1 MEEAGNCL
9 PCLLPGRR
17 YQWWGV
23 GKRWRVKEK
32 QRESKSQGAEGDTG
46 VVLRDRVNREVV
58 DGKGWSIDEGGRAG
72 SGNHGNQ
79 R

>member
-1 MEEAGNCL
+1 M
-9 PCLLPGRR
+9 
-17 YQWWGV
+17 
-23 GKRWRVKEK
+23 KEK